1 MDVLLFSLLLLA
13 FILIYKGKKLPALA
27 AFGATMLLYV
37 YWFSY
42 HATDTININL

>member
-27 AFGATMLLYV
+27 TFTTTMFLYI

-42 HATDTININL
+42 HATDKININL